1 MLIIAIIL
9 MNVHSS
15 NRKTTLWQPLITSMT
30 APIKGTIKVAAI
42 TKDGRIT
49 LTKAGE
55 IILTRVG
62 GTIITE
68 EVEITMKIRGGIT
81 ITTSGSRIR
90 IRPTEHL
97 I

>member
-1 MLIIAIIL
+1 MQITVIIL
-9 MNVHSS
+9 MSVHNS
-15 NRKTTLWQPLITSMT
+15 NRMTTLWQPLKTSMT
-30 APIKGTIKVAAI
+30 APIKGIIKVAATTMDGKTI
-42 TKDGRIT
+42 PTKV
-49 LTKAGE
+49 GE

-68 EVEITMKIRGGIT
+68 EAEITMEIRGGIT
-81 ITTSGSRIR
+81 TITSGSR